1 MAYFYVNLAFL
12 LDAAYNEIKRKGG
25 VEMILSAVY
34 SEGQAHKHRHYH
46 DCYQILYVVK
56 GSAQVEVGGQLH
68 QVQAGSLLIFSR
80 LEQHSVNTRSV
91 DYCRYVLE
99 ISPQISADAQFS
111 PKMISVLV
119 NRPEGFSNCVQ
130 IETDGGELKRLL
142 HQIVEERQST
152 AVLSEE
158 MQNLLLQQLLIQI
171 HRRLPQ
177 PMPELN
183 DESFTVVHQIQ
194 KRFEHNFNEPITLAE
209 LAKDYGLSASYVSH
223 IFKKITGHSVM
234 GYLQSCRLA
243 AAKKYL
249 AGTSKSIGEIVD
261 SCGFSDSSNFSR
273 TFKEQVG
280 CTPSEFRKRYKNI

>member
-1 MAYFYVNLAFL
+1 
-12 LDAAYNEIKRKGG
+12 
-25 VEMILSAVY
+25 MILSAVY

-46 DCYQILYVVK
+46 DCYQIIYIVK
-56 GSAQVEVGGQLH
+56 GSAQVEVGGQTH
-68 QVQAGSLLIFSR
+68 QAAAGSLLIFSR

-99 ISPQISADAQFS
+99 ISPQISTDARFS

-119 NRPEGFSNCVQ
+119 NRPEGFSNRVQ
-130 IETDGGELKRLL
+130 VGEDGGEVEHLMR
-142 HQIVEERQST
+142 QIVEEQGSI
-152 AVLSEE
+152 AVLTEE

-171 HRRLPQ
+171 HRQLPQ
-177 PMPELN
+177 PMPEIS

-280 CTPSEFRKRYKNI
+280 CTPSEFRKKYRG